1 MMLRRRGAS
10 SILKVVDAAA
20 SGRGGFRTSAC
31 TQTQLLGNPDHGGP
45 MQRPVFARY
54 APKFQY
60 STVTEPAVIPAPEVP
75 LAWRKFPASG
85 HVFEEEVDVGN
96 VKFSFETGKLARFA
110 AGAVVVGVGE
120 TKVLV
125 TVVADHRVDASR
137 DFLPLQVEYREK
149 QYAQGKIPATFMRR
163 EGAPKERELLC
174 GRLIDRSVRPLFPRG
189 FFYDSQIIANVLCS
203 DGDQDPDVLAVNA
216 ASAALMISDIPWK
229 GPIGCVRIGRVKGN
243 FIVNPNMDDLALSDL
258 NLVYAC
264 TMEKTVMIET
274 QAREIT
280 NQDYIAALHL
290 AHAEAT
296 NLIPPQLQLAAKVAV
311 QKRPLPVLTVPPEV
325 LSKVRSLA
333 QCPIESVMSNS
344 AFGKFE
350 RGQTLGKIEEEVK
363 TLLVLEGDEISTK
376 LLPYAFDAVKKEVLR
391 RNIFERGVRVDGR
404 SLHQVR
410 ELQCEAG
417 TYPALHGSSLFSR
430 GNTQVLCTV
439 TMGAPDD
446 AQRLDSLVGID
457 RKRFMVHY
465 SFPPFSINE
474 VGRTGG
480 LNRREVGH
488 GTLAEKALVALLPP
502 EEDFPYSVRV
512 TSECLASDGSSSMAT
527 VCGGSLALMDA
538 GIPLRSHVGAVSVGL
553 VSVSDSETGRVTDY
567 RILTDILGL
576 EDHLGDMD
584 FKIAGTRKGITA
596 IQLDIKPAGV
606 PLHILCEALEPALV
620 GRIQILD
627 FMEQVI
633 SSPRD
638 SSRENLPRSGTMNIQ
653 QDSIGRLIGPQG
665 SNVKNIQ
672 RVTDARV
679 SITGDGVV
687 TIFARDQASFEQA
700 KKMVEVSVGKE
711 VEVGGT
717 YTARVVAIKD
727 FGAFME
733 LNGGYQGLLHIS
745 EIAHERIERVSDY
758 LAVGQELG
766 VVCIGRDLRGNL
778 KLSRKMTLPPPA
790 PPVAEAPVSE
800 AASSGSKETNLT
812 ES

>member
-1 MMLRRRGAS
+1 MLRRRGPS
-10 SILKVVDAAA
+10 TILKAVDAAA
-20 SGRGGFRTSAC
+20 AATSGRRQISSSCAAQNTSQLSPNSGHNGGAAMHR
-31 TQTQLLGNPDHGGP
+31 
-45 MQRPVFARY
+45 RIFARH
-54 APKFQY
+54 AA
-60 STVTEPAVIPAPEVP
+60 TVSDPVLVPAPEVP
-75 LAWRKFPASG
+75 LAWRKFPVSG
-85 HVFEEEVDVGN
+85 QVFQEEVEVGSTK
-96 VKFSFETGKLARFA
+96 VSFETGKLARFA

-125 TVVADHRVDASR
+125 TVVADHKLDSSR

-203 DGDQDPDVLAVNA
+203 DGEQDPDVLAVNA

-243 FIVNPNMDDLALSDL
+243 FIVNPNMDELSLSDL

-264 TMEKTVMIET
+264 TAEKTVMIET

-296 NLIPPQLQLAAKVAV
+296 KLIPPQLELAAKVAV

-325 LSKVRSLA
+325 LDKVRSLA
-333 QCPIESVMSNS
+333 QFAIESVMGNPQ
-344 AFGKFE
+344 FGKFE
-350 RGQTLGKIEEEVK
+350 RGQTLSKIEGEVK
-363 TLLVLEGDEISTK
+363 NILVSEGDEVSTK

-391 RNIFERGVRVDGR
+391 RNIFEKGIRVDGR
-404 SLHQVR
+404 GLNQVR

-527 VCGGSLALMDA
+527 VCGGSIALMDA
-538 GIPLRSHVGAVSVGL
+538 GIQLRAHVGAVSVGL
-553 VSVSDSETGRVTDY
+553 VSVSDPETGRVTDY

-620 GRIQILD
+620 GRSRILD

-633 SSPRD
+633 GSPRD
-638 SSRENLPRSGTMNIQ
+638 SSRDNLPRSGTMNIQ

-672 RVTDARV
+672 VRLTRLFVIVPSRHTLSLV
-679 SITGDGVV
+679 Y
-687 TIFARDQASFEQA
+687 FSF
-700 KKMVEVSVGKE
+700 
-711 VEVGGT
+711 T
-717 YTARVVAIKD
+717 LI
-727 FGAFME
+727 
-733 LNGGYQGLLHIS
+733 
-745 EIAHERIERVSDY
+745 
-758 LAVGQELG
+758 
-766 VVCIGRDLRGNL
+766 LRHC
-778 KLSRKMTLPPPA
+778 TLF
-790 PPVAEAPVSE
+790 
-800 AASSGSKETNLT
+800 
-812 ES
+812 

>member
-10 SILKVVDAAA
+10 SIQKAVGAA
-20 SGRGGFRTSAC
+20 SGRGRFWSTSFPQAS
-31 TQTQLLGNPDHGGP
+31 QFLQNVEGSSSEISNARL
-45 MQRPVFARY
+45 RPVVFGRY
-54 APKFQY
+54 ASSF
-60 STVTEPAVIPAPEVP
+60 STINEPALIPAPEVP

-85 HVFEEEVDVGN
+85 HVFQEEVDVGN
-96 VKFSFETGKLARFA
+96 IKFSFETGKLARFA

-120 TKVLV
+120 TKVLT
-125 TVVADHRVDASR
+125 TVVADYKLDSSK

-203 DGDQDPDVLAVNA
+203 DGEQDPDVLAVNA

-229 GPIGCVRIGRVKGN
+229 GPIGCVRVGRVKGE
-243 FIVNPNMDDLALSDL
+243 FIVNPNMDELALSDL

-274 QAREIT
+274 QAREIS
-280 NQDYIAALHL
+280 NQDYTAALHL

-296 NLIPPQLQLAAKVAV
+296 KLIPPQLELAAKVAV

-325 LSKVRSLA
+325 LEKVRSLA
-333 QCPIESVMSNS
+333 QFAIESVMGN
-344 AFGKFE
+344 AEFGKFE
-350 RGQTLGKIEEEVK
+350 RGQSLGKIEAEVK
-363 TLLVLEGDEISTK
+363 NLLVAEGDEISAK

-391 RNIFERGVRVDGR
+391 RNIFEKGMRVDGR
-404 SLHQVR
+404 GLNQVR

-417 TYPALHGSSLFSR
+417 TYSALHGSSLFSR

-553 VSVSDSETGRVTDY
+553 VSVSDPETGRVTDY

-606 PLHILCEALEPALV
+606 PLSILCEALEPALV
-620 GRIQILD
+620 GRTKILD

-672 RVTDARV
+672 VR
-679 SITGDGVV
+679 
-687 TIFARDQASFEQA
+687 QE
-700 KKMVEVSVGKE
+700 
-711 VEVGGT
+711 T
-717 YTARVVAIKD
+717 YRT
-727 FGAFME
+727 
-733 LNGGYQGLLHIS
+733 
-745 EIAHERIERVSDY
+745 
-758 LAVGQELG
+758 
-766 VVCIGRDLRGNL
+766 
-778 KLSRKMTLPPPA
+778 
-790 PPVAEAPVSE
+790 
-800 AASSGSKETNLT
+800 
-812 ES
+812 